1 VIKLRKAALISLI
14 FFLTINL
21 FPQSETK
28 IPSTLLPL
36 DLLRA
41 IVTEA
46 SGDLALQN
54 EIFLNGVNRNRPP
67 EEY

>member
-28 IPSTLLPL
+28 ILSTLLPL

-41 IVTEA
+41 IVNEA

-54 EIFLNGVNRNRPP
+54 EIFLTGVNRNRPP